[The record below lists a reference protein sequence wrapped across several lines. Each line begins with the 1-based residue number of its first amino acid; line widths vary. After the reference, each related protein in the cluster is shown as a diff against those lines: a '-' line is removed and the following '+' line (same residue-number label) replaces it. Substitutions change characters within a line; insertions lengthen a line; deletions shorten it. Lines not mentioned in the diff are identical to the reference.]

1 MGGLPDFLPGEC
13 RGFSCDSPTWYVEVL
28 TPGSLNVTFFGNGL
42 SQMELVKMRSQ
53 RRRGPLTEHD
63 CLFRRRQR
71 LTGRMPCGER
81 ESDLE

>member
-63 CLFRRRQR
+63 WSL
-71 LTGRMPCGER
+71 
-81 ESDLE
+81 